1 MLAIRRQYPRSI
13 DMSLHRCLIQFGLF
27 IISFLDFCLSPGWS
41 SHDPSQY
48 SDDVFKQWCMKFG
61 QIKTFVL
68 PHWLIIWQIGALLCV
83 DTVKE
88 PSTTHPPPNK
98 EATCRKK
105 FLYSSPFLFFVRR
118 LHFFTTFW
126 NDKMGENCGLFGGGP
141 CVLRQWQRG
150 PGQQSVAV

>member
-1 MLAIRRQYPRSI
+1 MKVLVVCLRYLNSSFSF
-13 DMSLHRCLIQFGLF
+13 SLFT
-27 IISFLDFCLSPGWS
+27 ISFLDSLSLNWS

-68 PHWLIIWQIGALLCV
+68 PRWLIIWQIGALLCV

-88 PSTTHPPPNK
+88 PSVAHPPPNK

-105 FLYSSPFLFFVRR
+105 FLYSHPFLFFVRR

-126 NDKMGENCGLFGGGP
+126 NDKMGENCGFFGGGP

>member
-1 MLAIRRQYPRSI
+1 MYC
-13 DMSLHRCLIQFGLF
+13 MYKLF
-27 IISFLDFCLSPGWS
+27 IHFALFTISFLDLSVSACLSLSWR

-68 PHWLIIWQIGALLCV
+68 PHWLIIWQIGPCCV
-83 DTVKE
+83 WILWRS
-88 PSTTHPPPNK
+88 PSLPIPHPIKGPLAK
-98 EATCRKK
+98 KK
-105 FLYSSPFLFFVRR
+105 FLYSLPFLFFVRR

-126 NDKMGENCGLFGGGP
+126 NDKMGENCGFFGGGP
-141 CVLRQWQRG
+141 CELRQWQRG